1 MTITDGSENT
11 MMRFGKNISEM
22 DKSFDIEYWQ
32 RQTSADW
39 FAAVWEMVKT
49 HHLRKGE
56 SADELRLQRTVE
68 HFQRNPRVE
77 KK

>member
-1 MTITDGSENT
+1 MTEASENT

-32 RQTSADW
+32 QQTSRDRL
-39 FAAVWEMVKT
+39 AAVWEMIET
-49 HHLRKGE
+49 YHLRKGG

-68 HFQRNPRVE
+68 HFQR
-77 KK
+77 KSG

>member
-1 MTITDGSENT
+1 MAIVNITENT

-32 RQTSADW
+32 KQSSSERFSAIE
-39 FAAVWEMVKT
+39 EMVEM
-49 HHLRKGE
+49 HHLRKGG

-68 HFQRNPRVE
+68 HFQRKSN
-77 KK
+77 